1 MILSLPF
8 NAKDCIARVAFP
20 NSQVSTSQPYPINFS
35 SSPDL
40 LHMTGIPAE
49 FYALANAF
57 LFALHNMLTK
67 KALRYS
73 NPATAVISGLL
84 INIVFLWGVSVL
96 FVPLSSLT
104 SAAILIF
111 AAVGLFQ
118 PGLTRLLSYKG
129 IDALGVAITDPIRA
143 TTPLFSAM
151 MAIIFLDEKLTV
163 PIMVATLMIIA
174 GITLLSWR
182 NGSMKLAGS
191 AVFLWYPI
199 AASAL
204 AGATQVVRKFGLA
217 AVPHP
222 FLAAAVTATSS
233 FVVSILTLWYV
244 ERSQQTWKMNRQCFW
259 WFLAAGITISFAMVC
274 IYYALDLGKVSVV
287 IPIASTGPFFSLI
300 LAALFLRDVERVTL
314 RIVLSAAMIVGGVL
328 LLTLWK

>member
-1 MILSLPF
+1 M
-8 NAKDCIARVAFP
+8 
-20 NSQVSTSQPYPINFS
+20 TS
-35 SSPDL
+35 
-40 LHMTGIPAE
+40 IPAE

-57 LFALHNMLTK
+57 LFALHNMFTK

-73 NPATAVISGLL
+73 NPATAVISSLL
-84 INIVFLWGVSVL
+84 INIVFLWGVSIL

-104 SAAILIF
+104 SASILIF
-111 AAVGLFQ
+111 VVVGFFQ

-143 TTPLFSAM
+143 TTPLFSAA
-151 MAIIFLDEKLTV
+151 MAIIFLGEKITL
-163 PIMVATLMIIA
+163 PIIVATLMIIA

-182 NGSMKLAGS
+182 SGAMKLGGS

-204 AGATQVVRKFGLA
+204 AGATQVVRKFGMA

-244 ERSQQTWKMNRQCFW
+244 EKSQETWKMNRQCFW
-259 WFLAAGITISFAMVC
+259 WFLAAGITISLGMTC

-287 IPIASTGPFFSLI
+287 IPISSTGPFFSLI
-300 LAALFLRDVERVTL
+300 LAAIFLRDVEKVTL
-314 RIVLSAAMIVGGVL
+314 RIVISAAMIVGGVV

>member
-1 MILSLPF
+1 M
-8 NAKDCIARVAFP
+8 
-20 NSQVSTSQPYPINFS
+20 TS
-35 SSPDL
+35 
-40 LHMTGIPAE
+40 IPAE
-49 FYALANAF
+49 FYALVNAF
-57 LFALHNMLTK
+57 LFALHNMFTK

-84 INIVFLWGVSVL
+84 INIIFLWGLSIW
-96 FVPLSSLT
+96 FAPLSSLT
-104 SAAILIF
+104 GASVLIF
-111 AAVGLFQ
+111 AVVGLFQ

-151 MAIIFLDEKLTV
+151 MAIIFLGEKLTLAIV
-163 PIMVATLMIIA
+163 VATLMIMA

-222 FLAAAVTATSS
+222 VVAAAVTATSS

-244 ERSQQTWKMNRQCFW
+244 ERSQETWKMNRQCFW
-259 WFLAAGITISFAMVC
+259 WFLAAGITISFGMVC

-300 LAALFLRDVERVTL
+300 LTAMFLRDVERVTS
-314 RIVLSAAMIVGGVL
+314 RIVLSAAMIVGGVV

>member
-1 MILSLPF
+1 MIS
-8 NAKDCIARVAFP
+8 
-20 NSQVSTSQPYPINFS
+20 
-35 SSPDL
+35 
-40 LHMTGIPAE
+40 IPAE
-49 FYALANAF
+49 FYALVNAF
-57 LFALHNMLTK
+57 LFALHNMFTK

-84 INIVFLWGVSVL
+84 INIIFLWGLSIW
-96 FVPLSSLT
+96 FAPLSSLT
-104 SAAILIF
+104 SASILIF
-111 AAVGLFQ
+111 AVVGLFQ

-151 MAIIFLDEKLTV
+151 MAIIFLGEKLTL
-163 PIMVATLMIIA
+163 PIVVATLMIMA

-222 FLAAAVTATSS
+222 LVAAAVTATSS
-233 FVVSILTLWYV
+233 FAVSILTLWYV
-244 ERSQQTWKMNRQCFW
+244 ERSQETWKMNRQCFW
-259 WFLAAGITISFAMVC
+259 WFLAAGLTISVAMVC

-300 LAALFLRDVERVTL
+300 LAATFLRDVERVTS
-314 RIVLSAAMIVGGVL
+314 RIVLSAAMIVGGVV

>member
-1 MILSLPF
+1 M
-8 NAKDCIARVAFP
+8 
-20 NSQVSTSQPYPINFS
+20 TS
-35 SSPDL
+35 
-40 LHMTGIPAE
+40 IPAE

-57 LFALHNMLTK
+57 LFALHNMFTK

-73 NPATAVISGLL
+73 NPATAVISSLL
-84 INIVFLWGVSVL
+84 INILFLWGVSIL
-96 FVPLSSLT
+96 FVPLSSL
-104 SAAILIF
+104 LF
-111 AAVGLFQ
+111 VVVGFFQ

-143 TTPLFSAM
+143 TTPLFSAA
-151 MAIIFLDEKLTV
+151 MAIIFLGEKITL
-163 PIMVATLMIIA
+163 PIIVATLMIIA

-182 NGSMKLAGS
+182 SGSVKLAGS

-204 AGATQVVRKFGLA
+204 AGATQVVRKFGMA

-244 ERSQQTWKMNRQCFW
+244 EKSQETWKMNRQCFW
-259 WFLAAGITISFAMVC
+259 WFLAAGVTISLGMTC

-287 IPIASTGPFFSLI
+287 IPISSTGPFFSLI
-300 LAALFLRDVERVTL
+300 LAAMFLRDVEKVTL
-314 RIVLSAAMIVGGVL
+314 KIVISAAMIVCGVV

>member
-1 MILSLPF
+1 M
-8 NAKDCIARVAFP
+8 
-20 NSQVSTSQPYPINFS
+20 TS
-35 SSPDL
+35 
-40 LHMTGIPAE
+40 IPAE
-49 FYALANAF
+49 LYALVNAF
-57 LFALHNMLTK
+57 LFALHNMFTK

-84 INIVFLWGVSVL
+84 INIIFLWGLSVL
-96 FVPLSSLT
+96 FAPLSSLT
-104 SAAILIF
+104 GAAILIF
-111 AAVGLFQ
+111 AVVGLFQ

-129 IDALGVAITDPIRA
+129 IDTLGVAITDPIRA

-151 MAIIFLDEKLTV
+151 MAIIFLGEKLTL
-163 PIMVATLMIIA
+163 PIVVATLMIMA

-182 NGSMKLAGS
+182 NDSMKLAGS
-191 AVFLWYPI
+191 AVYLWYPI

-222 FLAAAVTATSS
+222 LIAAAVTATSS

-259 WFLAAGITISFAMVC
+259 WFLAAGLTISVAMVC

-300 LAALFLRDVERVTL
+300 LAATFLRDVERVTSK
-314 RIVLSAAMIVGGVL
+314 IVLSAAMIVGGVL

>member
-1 MILSLPF
+1 M
-8 NAKDCIARVAFP
+8 
-20 NSQVSTSQPYPINFS
+20 
-35 SSPDL
+35 
-40 LHMTGIPAE
+40 
-49 FYALANAF
+49 ANAF
-57 LFALHNMLTK
+57 LFALHNILIKK
-67 KALRYS
+67 KALRHS

-84 INIVFLWGVSVL
+84 INIIFLWGVSVL

-104 SAAILIF
+104 SASILIF
-111 AAVGLFQ
+111 AVVGLFQ

-151 MAIIFLDEKLTV
+151 MAIIFLGEKLTLAIV
-163 PIMVATLMIIA
+163 VATLMIMA

-204 AGATQVVRKFGLA
+204 AGATQVVRKVGLA

-222 FLAAAVTATSS
+222 LVAAAVTATSS
-233 FVVSILTLWYV
+233 FIKSILTLWYV
-244 ERSQQTWKMNRQCFW
+244 ERNQQTWKMNRQCFW
-259 WFLAAGITISFAMVC
+259 WFLAAGLTISVAMVR
-274 IYYALDLGKVSVV
+274 IYYALDSGKDSVV

-300 LAALFLRDVERVTL
+300 LAATFLRDVERVTA
-314 RIVLSAAMIVGGVL
+314 RIVLSAAMIVGGVV